1 MEDRIL
7 KKLVIVS
14 YAFIFLKTIMDTIV
28 VRIAFLVNHLFCK
41 YILSFRFF
49 FFSDLYEVSKE
60 TASFPSIL
68 KKDFVYF
75 TNLSCG
81 FKNNES
87 YFYLK

>member
-14 YAFIFLKTIMDTIV
+14 YACIFLKTIMDTIV
-28 VRIAFLVNHLFCK
+28 VRIAFLVNHLFGK
-41 YILSFRFF
+41 YILSFRF

-81 FKNNES
+81 FKNNKS